1 MNPRGFIQCYS
12 RSNPSLAVDFSAL
25 LEELFFNGG
34 SSLSFPFVR
43 GFSLQLPP
51 KILLCRSTHLCY
63 SLVLNPTER
72 SYCWPAWRPLLGC
85 YFLTWSC
92 WLAQLVAIQ
101 ICYQQQRPQ
110 LLTIFDLP
118 KIAICCPLRSEY
130 SILENLGS
138 SGNDRPPE
146 FYLLILSCWRI
157 QYGRIDRLCR
167 SNFSPGPLI
176 LFALPPGRCLW
187 FSGCFR

>member
-118 KIAICCPLRSEY
+118 TNCHMLSAPIRIFDSGKSWFEWKRS
-130 SILENLGS
+130 SARILPSDFILLANS
-138 SGNDRPPE
+138 VWTYRP
-146 FYLLILSCWRI
+146 FVQI
-157 QYGRIDRLCR
+157 
-167 SNFSPGPLI
+167 
-176 LFALPPGRCLW
+176 
-187 FSGCFR
+187 